1 MRPHPSSLRGAKSKV
16 DELGSFFQRFH
27 ENLWFSRGTINLRP
41 FSFKHTLRDIR
52 LFNVFVQESETAQ
65 DETEDCGMDETDEL
79 YR

>member
-1 MRPHPSSLRGAKSKV
+1 M
-16 DELGSFFQRFH
+16 
-27 ENLWFSRGTINLRP
+27 RP

-52 LFNVFVQESETAQ
+52 LFNGFVQESETAQ